1 MIAKIIVD
9 IPTMQT
15 NRTFDYEVPVELAE
29 VIQKGVRV
37 EVPFGRRKIQG
48 FVDELVDDS
57 DFSGKLKPISNIID
71 IQPVL
76 NDEMLQLSKW
86 MADTTYSFRISSLQ
100 TMLPNVMR
108 AKYHQI
114 AIVKDETI
122 KNDSL
127 FAGDDQVEITDKLTK
142 EDLLKLKKYKING
155 QIDVVYVVENRAK
168 KKTIS
173 AIVNHKSPM
182 DLENISATLPKNAK
196 SKMKLISYF
205 IDNPNS
211 TTAINDLVKL
221 LKVSRSVI
229 TGVVKD
235 GIFEKVELETY
246 RSPINQYEEENK
258 SHILNEEQTHA
269 VNDIVES
276 TLQNKND
283 VFLIEGVTGS
293 GKTEVYLNSIQR
305 VLDNKQTALMLVPE
319 ISLTPQMVNRVS
331 ARFKDDVAVLH
342 SGLSNG
348 ERYDEWRRIERG
360 EAKVVV
366 GARSAIFAPL
376 TNLGV
381 IIIDEE
387 HESSYKQEENPRYH
401 ARDIAIWRGKY
412 NHCPVVLGSATPSLE
427 SRARAQKGVYHLI
440 RMKKRVNDMDL
451 PAVKIVD
458 MRDSQNASEAG
469 DFSQELIDSIQRTI
483 NNNEQAVLMLNKR
496 GYSAFLMCRECGDVL
511 KCPNCDVSLTVHKD
525 SHSLKCHYCGFEHSI
540 PKNCPNC
547 NSDKLRSHGT
557 GTQKVQE
564 QLQKIFPSINI
575 LRMDVD
581 TTSKKGSHSK
591 ILNKFA
597 KKEASIL
604 LGTQMIA
611 KGLDFPDVTLVGV
624 INADTTLAISD
635 FRASERTF
643 QLLTQVSGR
652 AGRANKAGHVIVQT
666 YNPDH
671 YAIQLAATH
680 DYESFYKHEMYIR
693 HRSDYPPFYYTTLIT
708 VTHQYENKALKKAF
722 EIKNILNRDLIDEV
736 IILGPTPGTISKINN
751 RYYYQIILKYKNQNA
766 VHEVLTQLLIDTQK
780 DIQNGYRISIDKEP
794 QQLN

>member
-1 MIAKIIVD
+1 MIAKIVVD

-15 NRTFDYEVPVELAE
+15 NRTFDYEIPDELE
-29 VIQKGVRV
+29 NVIQRGIRV

-48 FVDELVDDS
+48 FIDEIVDDS
-57 DFSGKLKPISNIID
+57 NFSGKLKKISNIID

-76 NDEMLQLSKW
+76 NDEMLELSKW
-86 MADTTYSFRISSLQ
+86 LADTTYSFRISSLQ

-114 AIVKDETI
+114 AIITD
-122 KNDSL
+122 DDLLSDPL
-127 FAGDDQVEITDKLTK
+127 FSGDDQIEITDKLPK
-142 EDLLKLKKYKING
+142 ETLLKVKKYRSNN
-155 QIDVVYVVENRAK
+155 QIEIKYVVENRAK
-168 KKTIS
+168 KKTILAVRNNQS
-173 AIVNHKSPM
+173 ITNLKELYEKA
-182 DLENISATLPKNAK
+182 PKNAT
-196 SKMKLISYF
+196 SKKKLIQYF
-205 IDNPNS
+205 IDNHDKTISINELAS
-211 TTAINDLVKL
+211 FLKISRTAI
-221 LKVSRSVI
+221 
-229 TGVVKD
+229 TGAIKD
-235 GIFEKVELETY
+235 SYFEKVELETY
-246 RSPINQYEEENK
+246 RSPLNTFQENNIK
-258 SHILNEEQTHA
+258 HVLTKEQEIA
-269 VNDIVES
+269 VTDITDAS
-276 TLQNKND
+276 SNNRSDT
-283 VFLIEGVTGS
+283 FLIEGVTGS
-293 GKTEVYLNSIQR
+293 GKTEVYLNSIQK
-305 VLDNKQTALMLVPE
+305 VLEKNKTALMLVPE
-319 ISLTPQMVNRVS
+319 IALTPQMVNRVS

-376 TNLGV
+376 KNLGI

-401 ARDIAIWRGKY
+401 ARDVAIWRGEY
-412 NHCPVVLGSATPSLE
+412 NKCPVVLGSATPSLE
-427 SRARAQKGVYHLI
+427 SRARAQKGVYKLI
-440 RMKKRVNDMDL
+440 NMTKRVNEMAL
-451 PAVKIVD
+451 PAVKIID
-458 MRDSQNASEAG
+458 MRDSQNASEAS
-469 DFSQELIDSIQRTI
+469 DFSQELIDSLRNVI

-496 GYSAFLMCRECGDVL
+496 GYSAFLMCRECGNVV

-525 SHSLKCHYCGFEHSI
+525 SNSLKCHYCGFETNI
-540 PKNCPNC
+540 PKLCPNC
-547 NSDKLRSHGT
+547 NSDKLRTHGT

-564 QLQKIFPSINI
+564 ELNKIFPGVNI

-581 TTSKKGSHSK
+581 TTSKKGAHSK

-597 KKEASIL
+597 KKEAPIL

-652 AGRANKAGHVIVQT
+652 AGRAKKAGHVIVQT

-671 YAIQLAATH
+671 YAIQLAAGH
-680 DYESFYKHEMYIR
+680 DYEDFYKHEMYIR
-693 HRSDYPPFYYTTLIT
+693 HRSDYPPFFYTTLIT
-708 VTHQYENKALKKAF
+708 VTHQYENQSLKKAF
-722 EIKNILNRDLIDEV
+722 EIKNILNKELQEDV

-751 RYYYQIILKYKNQNA
+751 RYYYQIILKYKNPDT
-766 VHEVLTQLLIDTQK
+766 VHKSLSQLLVDTQK
-780 DIQNGYRISIDKEP
+780 DIQTGFRIAIDKEP